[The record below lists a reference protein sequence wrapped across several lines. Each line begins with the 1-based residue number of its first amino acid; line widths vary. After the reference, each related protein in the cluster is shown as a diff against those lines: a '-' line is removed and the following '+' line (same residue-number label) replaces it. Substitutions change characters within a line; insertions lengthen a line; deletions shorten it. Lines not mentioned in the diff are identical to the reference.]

1 MLPSDPDRPA
11 EPARLAVLDRFLDD
25 HRGQLLAL
33 AEDLVAVDSQ
43 IPPYGDEVA
52 IVGVVRQRL
61 RDLGLPVGDILAADP
76 DRPNLVATLPGT
88 GSADDQQRGG
98 RRGRRLMLSGH
109 LDTKPVGPARD
120 QWRTDPLVPE
130 VMDGILYGLGT
141 ADMKAACAAMIMATH
156 AVREAWGPV
165 AGDVTL
171 ALLADEEAGSR
182 FGARYVAPLIAAR
195 ADACLIGEPGG
206 WQHDY
211 QALHLVSRGL
221 FAFMIEVRGTQL
233 HSSLSDRMPA
243 VNATV
248 KLAELITDLDRW
260 TGLTYQPH
268 PLGES
273 GPTLNVGVLVEGGVS
288 YGTIA
293 GRARFGC
300 DLRALPGMTPE
311 SILVDLRK
319 WLDARMAAD
328 PDLDAVIIP
337 APELEWIPPSE
348 IAADHP
354 LVATVT
360 GASDAVL
367 GRVPPLSVFPGAT
380 DAPWFDLA
388 GLPTIPS
395 FGPGVLTWCHGPN
408 EHVAVTA
415 IEQAAK
421 LYARSIVGFCS

>member
-1 MLPSDPDRPA
+1 MAPTDPDRLADPD
-11 EPARLAVLDRFLDD
+11 PDRLAGLDRFLDD
-25 HRGQLLAL
+25 HRSRLLAL
-33 AEDLVAVDSQ
+33 TEELVATDSQ
-43 IPPYGDEVA
+43 IPPYGNE
-52 IVGVVRQRL
+52 IGVVELVRQRL
-61 RDLGLPVGDILAADP
+61 RGLGLPAGEILAADP
-76 DRPNLVATLPGT
+76 DRPNLIMTLPGSGT
-88 GSADDQQRGG
+88 VDD

-109 LDTKPVGPARD
+109 LDTKPVGAARD

-130 VMDGILYGLGT
+130 VIDGVLYGLGA
-141 ADMKAACAAMIMATH
+141 ADMKAACAAMIMAIH
-156 AVREAWGPV
+156 AVREVVGPV

-171 ALLADEEAGSR
+171 ALLADEEAGSH
-182 FGARYVAPLIAAR
+182 FGARHVAPLVAGR

-221 FAFMIEVRGTQL
+221 FAFMIEVRGTQV
-233 HSSLSDRMPA
+233 HSSLSDRMPS

-248 KLAELITDLDRW
+248 KLAELIIDLDRW

-268 PLGES
+268 PLSES
-273 GPTLNVGVLVEGGVS
+273 GPTLNVGVLVDGGVS

-311 SILVDLRK
+311 SILADLRA

-328 PDLDAVIIP
+328 PELDAVIIP
-337 APELEWIPPSE
+337 APELGWIPPSE

-354 LVATVT
+354 LVATVSD
-360 GASDAVL
+360 AADAVL

-395 FGPGVLTWCHGPN
+395 LGPGVLTWCHGPN
-408 EHVAVTA
+408 ERVAVAA